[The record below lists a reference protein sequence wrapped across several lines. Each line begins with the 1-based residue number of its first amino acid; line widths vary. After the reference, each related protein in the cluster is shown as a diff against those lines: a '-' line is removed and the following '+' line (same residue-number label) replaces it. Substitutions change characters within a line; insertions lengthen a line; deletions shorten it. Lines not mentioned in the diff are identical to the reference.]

1 MILSCHSIEYMVFL
15 FS

>member
-1 MILSCHSIEYMVFL
+1 MILSCHSIEYVVFL